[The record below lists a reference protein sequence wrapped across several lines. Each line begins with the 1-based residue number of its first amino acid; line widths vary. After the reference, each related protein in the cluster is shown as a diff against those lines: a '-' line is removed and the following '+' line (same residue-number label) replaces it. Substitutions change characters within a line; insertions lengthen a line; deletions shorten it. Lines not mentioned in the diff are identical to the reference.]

1 MKIEIANLA
10 ALALASS
17 ECQKNWENTV
27 TELLKDARQLTS
39 SVEAA
44 MIDGLSGNY
53 VARITSSMAAVE
65 KNIQSCPE
73 IETFLP
79 KITRIDN
86 TMNYCA
92 PESIHD
98 SMKLSRENIIRQ
110 QDQTDELIGRYERT
124 MDNLDDLNR
133 KLWHELYPSV
143 PVSAASLIEQSE
155 DLLAQ
160 MRKIVEIDSRQNLDI
175 SRIIRNEAESNLK
188 SSEDE
193 FTRISHQVDI
203 LIYEIE
209 PVLELIAVQ
218 GFNKLLCGGDS
229 REGSCDEKCGGVLCS
244 TCGGPGCGGAIDD
257 AGVASESVDDVASVL
272 EDMINRSRILLK
284 KIKEDNWIEASASA
298 KVVAEQRLAQA
309 ESRFD
314 VIFNWVQD
322 FIDMLK
328 LFNRVVE
335 KENSPQS
342 HIKILTE
349 ILNTQ
354 LPFVDPSICQELER
368 LNLAGEKAFKKPRAG
383 EYASDAFF
391 AATKAAKLRLSA
403 EGLRTQLGEIYE
415 RVMLLNRIS
424 NGTGA
429 ADSDDPKVERI
440 KDDIASEL
448 AYLEELIALYPQETL
463 TKKQYQIL
471 SEIIKEINSNIIN
484 AENIAADSVIEMGVI
499 KNEFENFMSNEQN
512 VQDFVGDTLEIKSI
526 WDSLN
531 GFEEG
536 VANLTEEID
545 EYTRQIED
553 LRMQVNMKQK
563 EYASE
568 VANVR
573 SLSSQMIQ
581 IRQDIHD
588 YHTKKDPRSKCKDFR

>member
-1 MKIEIANLA
+1 
-10 ALALASS
+10 
-17 ECQKNWENTV
+17 
-27 TELLKDARQLTS
+27 
-39 SVEAA
+39 
-44 MIDGLSGNY
+44 
-53 VARITSSMAAVE
+53 
-65 KNIQSCPE
+65 
-73 IETFLP
+73 
-79 KITRIDN
+79 
-86 TMNYCA
+86 
-92 PESIHD
+92 
-98 SMKLSRENIIRQ
+98 
-110 QDQTDELIGRYERT
+110 
-124 MDNLDDLNR
+124 
-133 KLWHELYPSV
+133 
-143 PVSAASLIEQSE
+143 
-155 DLLAQ
+155 
-160 MRKIVEIDSRQNLDI
+160 
-175 SRIIRNEAESNLK
+175 
-188 SSEDE
+188 
-193 FTRISHQVDI
+193 
-203 LIYEIE
+203 
-209 PVLELIAVQ
+209 Q
-218 GFNKLLCGGDS
+218 GFNKLLCGGDA
-229 REGSCDEKCGGVLCS
+229 REGTCDEKCGGVLCS
-244 TCGGPGCGGAIDD
+244 TCGGPSCGGAIDD
-257 AGVASESVDDVASVL
+257 AGVASESVDNVASVL

-314 VIFNWVQD
+314 GIFNWVQD

-368 LNLAGEKAFKKPRAG
+368 LNLAGEKPFKKPRAG
-383 EYASDAFF
+383 EYASDDFF

-424 NGTGA
+424 SGTGA

-512 VQDFVGDTLEIKSI
+512 VQDFVGDSLEIKSI

-573 SLSSQMIQ
+573 YLSSQMIQ